1 LNKTKGE
8 TKMKKILLA
17 IVLFVALAIILGVAP
32 AYASEIDATAQEPV
46 QSTDTSTTD
55 ETPAE
60 AEKTITQTASEW
72 LAEHFGDIVGTIGAA
87 GMLIL
92 SFFIKKSMIP
102 AINSAIKAIGEKSKA
117 SETAFNK
124 KTDHT
129 VELLELAGNY
139 LDSVSGSV
147 EKMIAEWQKKA
158 AAQGKA
164 YELQTDLINYL
175 LINLRVPNE
184 LKAEIAQRAEA
195 VKAAIKEANEG

>member
-1 LNKTKGE
+1 
-8 TKMKKILLA
+8 MKKILIATVLF
-17 IVLFVALAIILGVAP
+17 IVLALILGVAP
-32 AYASEIDATAQEPV
+32 SYAAEIDATAQEPV
-46 QSTDTSTTD
+46 QSTDTVTPD

-60 AEKTITQTASEW
+60 EEKTLTQTASEW
-72 LAEHFGDIVGTIGAA
+72 LSEHFGDIVGTVGAV

-139 LDSVSGSV
+139 LDSVSGNV
-147 EKMIAEWQKKA
+147 EKMIADWQKKSMA
-158 AAQGKA
+158 LGKA
-164 YELQTDLINYL
+164 YELQTDLINH
-175 LINLRVPNE
+175 LILNLRISNE
-184 LKAEIAQRAEA
+184 LKTDMVHKAEL
-195 VKAAIKEANEG
+195 VKAALKEANEG